1 MKHLALAFA
10 LTLGVAAPAWAQT
23 APQAAPTIAGAPQG
37 APMRAAPTPVTASG
51 NLARMMI
58 GPGGHV
64 RGLVLDNGTVVM
76 LHGPGGDE
84 LATRVRVGQPLRI
97 EGFTR
102 PGSAGFIGR
111 ATVRS
116 ADGTVLHAPPAGP
129 MGPGAMGHGGM
140 DHDGMEHDGMG
151 PGAMGQGG
159 MGRGHHGMGRG
170 WMRGGGMMGQGGPGA
185 MGQGRGG
192 MHGGMRGG
200 MMGARLASLPAQ
212 AVNGAV
218 QQVIAGPRGHVRAL
232 LFANNVTVYL
242 PRPIAFQLQQRGVR
256 VGESVRASGHGT
268 STPQGTGFVADQ
280 LTFADG
286 ARFEAPAQPAM
297 NAPPAAP
304 TDRR

>member
-23 APQAAPTIAGAPQG
+23 APQAAPQIAGAPQG

-51 NLARMMI
+51 NLARLMI

-84 LATRVRVGQPLRI
+84 LATRVRVGQPLRV

-116 ADGTVLHAPPAGP
+116 ADGTVLVAPPAGP
-129 MGPGAMGHGGM
+129 MGMGPGGMNHDGM
-140 DHDGMEHDGMG
+140 DHDGMDH
-151 PGAMGQGG
+151 GG

-170 WMRGGGMMGQGGPGA
+170 HGGMRGG
-185 MGQGRGG
+185 
-192 MHGGMRGG
+192 HGGMRGG
-200 MMGARLASLPAQ
+200 MMGARLATLPAQ

-256 VGESVRASGHGT
+256 AGESVRASGHGT

-280 LTFADG
+280 LAFADG
-286 ARFEAPAQPAM
+286 ARFEVPAQPPAM
-297 NAPPAAP
+297 NAPQMPPHGA
-304 TDRR
+304 R